1 MEEVTQ
7 YPILGISLLSVGLMF
22 ISGFF
27 VLLKTIG

>member
-1 MEEVTQ
+1 MEEVT
-7 YPILGISLLSVGLMF
+7 LGISLLSVGLMF